1 MRSCIVCPF
10 PPRCLAQRQH
20 AYPSHAAPQAPQP
33 LVRVVLCAAMPG
45 RSAATGARTKG
56 AAAGSVV
63 LRRPA
68 AAGSVVLRRPAVR
81 KRIVRRRHRAQVWSH
96 EAQASRLTQEQ
107 LDTAL
112 AASAAS
118 DESSLEAGHELEALG
133 FLDAHWCLTPAG
145 EALAAPA
152 SDVSAGSPRCAVSCF
167 SMGLSGQ
174 EEAGARRRPRW
185 AVGVF
190 PMGLS
195 DQEEPQDHLGCTTRS
210 S

>member
-1 MRSCIVCPF
+1 M
-10 PPRCLAQRQH
+10 
-20 AYPSHAAPQAPQP
+20 
-33 LVRVVLCAAMPG
+33 
-45 RSAATGARTKG
+45 
-56 AAAGSVV
+56 
-63 LRRPA
+63 
-68 AAGSVVLRRPAVR
+68 
-81 KRIVRRRHRAQVWSH
+81 WSH

-133 FLDAHWCLTPAG
+133 FLDARWCLTPAG

-152 SDVSAGSPRCAVSCF
+152 SDVPAGPASGGAVGCF
-167 SMGLSGQ
+167 STGLSDQ
-174 EEAGARRRPRW
+174 QEAGARRRPRW
-185 AVGVF
+185 AVGCF